1 MIVYFAPGGRLGN
14 QVFQLAFILS
24 IARPGETCVLS
35 KMKGAFE
42 LFPHVLPV
50 VSVPDGPWYRL
61 CAKLLFPFV
70 VYPLCGLRVLGSISE
85 DNGRIVTHAGL
96 CRRVRVLRGY
106 FQSESFFAPQVVEKL
121 RIRSDVAGKARV
133 FLESAGAFAE
143 GRTPVFVHVRRT
155 DYLTYHIFDTVDP
168 SLPCAYYE
176 KTIRWFIDN
185 VPRPFFV
192 FVGDDPGFVEEHFG
206 WVGEKVVS
214 RNDAYTDL
222 AAMSLCRGAIL
233 SNSTLAWWGARFM
246 EDPVK
251 VFAPRFWLGWKSR
264 RWYPEGIEPSFAEL
278 VEVE

>member
-42 LFPHVLPV
+42 LFPQSLPV
-50 VSVPDGPWYRL
+50 VSIPEGPWYRL
-61 CAKLLFPFV
+61 CDKVLFPFL
-70 VYPLCGLRVLGSISE
+70 VYPLCAIRLLASVREE
-85 DNGRIVTHAGL
+85 DGRIVTRTGL
-96 CRRVRVLRGY
+96 LPGIRVLRGY
-106 FQSESFFAPQVVEKL
+106 FQSEGFFPPAVVEKL
-121 RIRSDVAGKARV
+121 RVRPDVQSRARD
-133 FLESAGAFAE
+133 FLGSSGASAE
-143 GRTPVFVHVRRT
+143 GRTPVFVHIRRT

-168 SLPCAYYE
+168 SLPPGYYE
-176 KTIRWFIDN
+176 KSIRWFIAN

-192 FVGDDPGFVEEHFG
+192 FVGDDPAYVEEHFG
-206 WVGEKVVS
+206 WVGEKVIS
-214 RNDAYTDL
+214 RNDAHTDL
-222 AAMSLCRGAIL
+222 AAMGLCRGAIL

-246 EDPVK
+246 KDPVK